1 MDTFFG
7 SDIVVP
13 FSRVPRYR
21 LEAGGSVV
29 CVETV
34 QRLATLCRGC
44 GNSAETGNPV
54 SWVWKQCRDRQPC
67 VVGVETVQRLS
78 LIHI

>member
-1 MDTFFG
+1 MMFRAPSSCLVALLMDTFFG

-34 QRLATLCRGC
+34 QRLATLCRVC
-44 GNSAETGNPV
+44 GNSAETGKPV
-54 SWVWKQCRDRQPC
+54 SAAVK
-67 VVGVETVQRLS
+67 
-78 LIHI
+78 H

>member
-21 LEAGGSVV
+21 LQAGGSVV
-29 CVETV
+29 GVKTV
-34 QRLATLCRGC
+34 QRLATLCREC

-54 SWVWKQCRDRQPC
+54 S
-67 VVGVETVQRLS
+67 
-78 LIHI
+78 